1 MNQKSRIF
9 PGLVG
14 AVAVGLSC
22 TACLGTSALNT
33 AQYAQEPP
41 PPLTLSQ
48 TASLPHYNSARPIT
62 SDVPIRLQDNAVQS
76 FPSPQTGATLPSER
90 SGSNGID
97 LTVRGF
103 AQSINPDRNA
113 SLANSTRR
121 DANYSLVATR
131 ENTGLAL
138 DLAVRPHVSVDET
151 DEFRSSS
158 VGAQVR
164 IGQNLDQRGRNA
176 DNSSWY
182 FFAGA
187 DGEAL
192 VWDVQR
198 VGAIGLTDG
207 LVTLQDRVTVG
218 DVQAGVA
225 WESPAGQMSVS
236 YIERDYEYRNGAISR
251 SGEEDFVALTLTW
264 RR

>member
-1 MNQKSRIF
+1 MNPKSRIF
-9 PGLVG
+9 LGLVG

-22 TACLGTSALNT
+22 TACLGTTSLNT
-33 AQYAQEPP
+33 AQYADEPSSP
-41 PPLTLSQ
+41 VALAE
-48 TASLPHYNSARPIT
+48 TASSLRYNSARPIT
-62 SDVPIRLQDNAVQS
+62 PDTPILLQHSALQDL
-76 FPSPQTGATLPSER
+76 SPAPIGPPLPR
-90 SGSNGID
+90 AGSRASGID
-97 LTVRGF
+97 LTVSGF
-103 AQSINPDRNA
+103 AQSVNPDRYP
-113 SLANSTRR
+113 SIDSTTRR
-121 DANYSLVATR
+121 DATYSLVAAR
-131 ENTGLAL
+131 ERTGLGL

-151 DEFRSSS
+151 SEFRSSS

-164 IGQNLDQRGRNA
+164 IGQNLDQRGQNA

-198 VGAIGLTDG
+198 VGAIGLTEG